1 MPQYQAPQ
9 IDASSGFDS
18 NRANE
23 FERRGWT
30 KESYDHKNLEPV
42 NYYDFTRK
50 HLNFEIKRGE
60 PLKDESGKVKR
71 NKKGNIIYG
80 KPSIIP
86 LGTQDISLKKRYE
99 KRLEE
104 IGHKAWENAKGN
116 QPNTNVSI
124 VLNGDHD
131 RMCEIAYGKSMDFQ
145 IGEDNSGVQLLTLEQ
160 DQLADIARQYGVED
174 LVDESCSYSQ
184 ISIYA
189 LCYYKF
195 LCDKFGEE
203 NVIGLACHLDETTP
217 HFHSLVIPVAEKK
230 KQGRSGGY
238 TEVDENGNPVLDE
251 KGKEIHITTRDYER
265 MPQEKRTNYIT
276 TTRKNVLGVSYA
288 HYFGESIGE
297 GSRSYEKWHDMIHEE
312 VTKQWGFDRGERLR
326 DMTPEGRKNHRRKS
340 KKQLERE
347 RIAEEKRQKEE
358 AEKAKEAKK
367 RTEEQEEKEQDAKRR
382 AKEATEIA
390 TAQEEKVK
398 RNELTLR
405 SQDGMIK
412 YKADRVREQNEMLR
426 HAQANTEVAKQEE
439 ATAKEKTRKAIEQKE
454 EAENSVLEAQKKK
467 DSIDKETEVATTKL
481 ATAKTELE
489 KWEAIVF
496 DEKSI
501 LYPSLT
507 EMKTSDGRT
516 FKELLDGKVQ
526 ELVDSINKPI
536 GRFESHK
543 SWKTDRLKEAKTIV
557 TELEDALFG
566 DDGIDTAH
574 KKAILHLG
582 KSLYSEAKSMIAQ
595 TYKENQQL
603 KKDNQD
609 LKAKNQ
615 TLQSKYD
622 TLKVENEKLTRDLDV
637 EKTANSLLSTK
648 LKEEKF
654 AYFKN
659 GKPVMWTG
667 NYKKGQQV
675 TKTERIEYL
684 EEQFEAKKKELEA
697 EKVTR
702 AQEQEKNKN
711 EWIAHKRH
719 MREVKEMIS
728 AVFSLNFKK
737 VIRIIIDHWKAEAK
751 EFARDVMNELKTYI
765 FGAETTMKGRKE
777 YVSDAFVW
785 AKVFAE
791 FEMDDNWKPDKSKL
805 QPLEEDAMRIADGTW
820 ESYHGNQKLKDA
832 AVEAIVRMA
841 NEPGGSKWWNDD
853 DIKAVD
859 DYLHAVDDRRK
870 GIQDLQ
876 ELAAPNVE
884 HVSWLDNLVTKLNNG
899 ALSNSQG
906 WGY

>member
-30 KESYDHKNLEPV
+30 KESYDRKNLEPV

-238 TEVDENGNPVLDE
+238 TEVDENGSPVLDE

-265 MPQEKRTNYIT
+265 MPQEKRTNYIP

-326 DMTPEGRKNHRRKS
+326 DMTPEERSKHRRKS

-358 AEKAKEAKK
+358 AEKTEEAKK
-367 RTEEQEEKEQDAKRR
+367 RTEEQEKKERDAKRR
-382 AKEATEIA
+382 AK
-390 TAQEEKVK
+390 
-398 RNELTLR
+398 
-405 SQDGMIK
+405 
-412 YKADRVREQNEMLR
+412 
-426 HAQANTEVAKQEE
+426 
-439 ATAKEKTRKAIEQKE
+439 

-467 DSIDKETEVATTKL
+467 DSIDKETEVVTTKL

-496 DEKSI
+496 DEKTI

-516 FKELLDGKVQ
+516 FKELLDGKVR

-543 SWKTDRLKEAKTIV
+543 SWKADRLKEAKTIV

-566 DDGIDTAH
+566 ADGIDTAH

-637 EKTANSLLSTK
+637 EKTANSLLSAK
-648 LKEEKF
+648 LNEEKF

-791 FEMDDNWKPDKSKL
+791 FEMDDNWKPDKTKL
-805 QPLEEDAMRIADGTW
+805 QPLEEDAMRIAEGTW
-820 ESYHGNQKLKDA
+820 ESYHSNQRLKDA

-841 NEPGGSKWWNDD
+841 NEPGGSKWWSDN
-853 DIKAVD
+853 DIKTVE
-859 DYLHAVDDRRK
+859 DYLRVADDRETA
-870 GIQDLQ
+870 IQ
-876 ELAAPNVE
+876 ELKDLAVPDVE
-884 HVSWLDNLVTKLNNG
+884 HASWLNNIITQLYNG
-899 ALSNSQG
+899 ALSKSQG

>member
-30 KESYDHKNLEPV
+30 KESYDRKNLDPV

-60 PLKDESGKVKR
+60 PLKDENGKVKR
-71 NKKGNIIYG
+71 DKKGNFIYG

-86 LGTQDISLKKRYE
+86 LGTQVTSLKKRYE

-131 RMCEIAYGKSMDFQ
+131 RMCEIAYGKTMDFQ
-145 IGEDNSGVQLLTLEQ
+145 IDEDNSGVQLLTIEQ
-160 DQLADIARQYGVED
+160 DQLADIARKYGVED
-174 LVDESCSYSQ
+174 LVDGSCSYSQ

-238 TEVDENGNPVLDE
+238 TEVDENGNPVVDE
-251 KGKEIHITTRDYER
+251 KGKEVHITTRDYER
-265 MPQEKRTNYIT
+265 MPQEKRTNYIP
-276 TTRKNVLGVSYA
+276 TTRKSVLGVSYA
-288 HYFGESIGE
+288 HYFGESIGDV
-297 GSRSYEKWHDMIHEE
+297 SRSYEKWHDMIHEE

-326 DMTPEGRKNHRRKS
+326 NMTPEERKKHRRKS

-358 AEKAKEAKK
+358 AEKTEEAKK
-367 RTEEQEEKEQDAKRR
+367 RTEEQEKIEQDAKRR

-390 TAQEEKVK
+390 AVQDEKVK

-405 SQDGMIK
+405 SQDSMIK
-412 YKADRVREQNEMLR
+412 YKADRVREQNEMFR
-426 HAQANTEVAKQEE
+426 QAQANTEVAKQDE
-439 ATAKEKTRKAIEQKE
+439 ATAKEEARKAVEQKA
-454 EAENSVLEAQKKK
+454 EADKSVQEAQAKK
-467 DSIDKETEVATTKL
+467 DSIDKEAEVATAKL

-507 EMKTSDGRT
+507 EMKTTDGRT

-526 ELVDSINKPI
+526 ELVDSISKPI

-543 SWKTDRLKEAKTIV
+543 SWKADRLKEAKAIV

-574 KKAILHLG
+574 KQAILQLG

-595 TYKENQQL
+595 TYKENQLL
-603 KKDNQD
+603 KKENQA
-609 LKAKNQ
+609 LKVKNQ

-622 TLKVENEKLTRDLDV
+622 TLKGENEKLTRDLDA
-637 EKTANSLLSTK
+637 EKTANSHLSAK
-648 LKEEKF
+648 LNEEKL

-675 TKTERIEYL
+675 TKAERIEYL

-697 EKVTR
+697 EKLARV
-702 AQEQEKNKN
+702 QEQEKNKN

-719 MREVKEMIS
+719 LRELKEIVF
-728 AVFSLNFKK
+728 AIFSLNARTL
-737 VIRIIIDHWKAEAK
+737 VNIIIKHWKADMK
-751 EFARDVMNELKTYI
+751 DFARDVANEIKSII
-765 FGAETTMKGRKE
+765 FGAESTLDARKLF
-777 YVSDAFVW
+777 VSDAFVW

-791 FEMDDNWKPDKSKL
+791 LEMHDDWEPDSSKL
-805 QPLEEDAMRIADGTW
+805 EPLKKDAMRIADGTW
-820 ESYHGNQKLKDA
+820 ESYHGNQKLKNA
-832 AVEAIVRMA
+832 AIEAIVRMA
-841 NEPGGSKWWNDD
+841 NEPGGSKWWSDD
-853 DIKAVD
+853 DLKAVE
-859 DYLHAVDDRRK
+859 DYLRVADDRK
-870 GIQDLQ
+870 SVIQELR
-876 ELAAPNVE
+876 ELAAPSVE
-884 HVSWLDNLVTKLNNG
+884 HVSWLDNLITKLHNNT
-899 ALSNSQG
+899 LSNSQG

>member
-30 KESYDHKNLEPV
+30 KESYDRKNLEPV

-238 TEVDENGNPVLDE
+238 TEVDENGSPVLDE

-265 MPQEKRTNYIT
+265 MPQEKRTNYIP

-326 DMTPEGRKNHRRKS
+326 DMTPEERSKHRRKS

-358 AEKAKEAKK
+358 AEKTEEAKK
-367 RTEEQEEKEQDAKRR
+367 RTEEQEKKERDAKRR
-382 AKEATEIA
+382 AK
-390 TAQEEKVK
+390 
-398 RNELTLR
+398 
-405 SQDGMIK
+405 
-412 YKADRVREQNEMLR
+412 
-426 HAQANTEVAKQEE
+426 
-439 ATAKEKTRKAIEQKE
+439 

-516 FKELLDGKVQ
+516 FKELLDGKVR

-543 SWKTDRLKEAKTIV
+543 SWKADRLKEAKTIV

-566 DDGIDTAH
+566 ADGIDTAH

-637 EKTANSLLSTK
+637 EKTANSLLSAK
-648 LKEEKF
+648 LNEEKF

-791 FEMDDNWKPDKSKL
+791 FEMDDNWKPDKTKL
-805 QPLEEDAMRIADGTW
+805 QPLEEDAMRIAEGTW
-820 ESYHGNQKLKDA
+820 ESYHSNQRLKDA

-841 NEPGGSKWWNDD
+841 NEPGGSKWWSDN
-853 DIKAVD
+853 DIKTVE
-859 DYLHAVDDRRK
+859 DYLRVADDRETA
-870 GIQDLQ
+870 IQ
-876 ELAAPNVE
+876 ELKDLAVPDVE
-884 HVSWLDNLVTKLNNG
+884 HASWLNNIITQLYNG
-899 ALSNSQG
+899 ALSKSQG

>member
-30 KESYDHKNLEPV
+30 KESYDRKNLEPV

-238 TEVDENGNPVLDE
+238 TEVDENGSPVLDE

-265 MPQEKRTNYIT
+265 MPQEKRTNYIP

-326 DMTPEGRKNHRRKS
+326 DMTPEERSKHRRKS

-358 AEKAKEAKK
+358 AEKTEEAKK
-367 RTEEQEEKEQDAKRR
+367 RTEEQEKKERDAKRR
-382 AKEATEIA
+382 AK
-390 TAQEEKVK
+390 
-398 RNELTLR
+398 
-405 SQDGMIK
+405 
-412 YKADRVREQNEMLR
+412 
-426 HAQANTEVAKQEE
+426 
-439 ATAKEKTRKAIEQKE
+439 

-516 FKELLDGKVQ
+516 FKELLDGKVR

-543 SWKTDRLKEAKTIV
+543 SWKADRLKEAKTIV

-566 DDGIDTAH
+566 ADGIDTAH

-637 EKTANSLLSTK
+637 EKTANSLLSAK
-648 LKEEKF
+648 LNEEKF

-791 FEMDDNWKPDKSKL
+791 FEMDDNWKPDKTKL
-805 QPLEEDAMRIADGTW
+805 QPLEEDAMRIAEGTW
-820 ESYHGNQKLKDA
+820 ESYHSNQRLKDA

-841 NEPGGSKWWNDD
+841 NEPGGSKWWSED
-853 DIKAVD
+853 DIKTIY
-859 DYLHAVDDRRK
+859 DYLRVADDRETA
-870 GIQDLQ
+870 IQ
-876 ELAAPNVE
+876 ELKDLAVPDVE
-884 HVSWLDNLVTKLNNG
+884 HASWLNNIITQLYNG
-899 ALSNSQG
+899 ALSKSQG

>member
-30 KESYDHKNLEPV
+30 KESYDRKNLEPV

-131 RMCEIAYGKSMDFQ
+131 RMCEIAFGKTMDFQ

-238 TEVDENGNPVLDE
+238 TEVDENGSPVLDE

-265 MPQEKRTNYIT
+265 MPQEKRTNYIP

-326 DMTPEGRKNHRRKS
+326 DMTPEERSKHRRKS

-358 AEKAKEAKK
+358 AEKTEEAKK
-367 RTEEQEEKEQDAKRR
+367 RTEEQEKKERDAKRR
-382 AKEATEIA
+382 AK
-390 TAQEEKVK
+390 
-398 RNELTLR
+398 
-405 SQDGMIK
+405 
-412 YKADRVREQNEMLR
+412 
-426 HAQANTEVAKQEE
+426 
-439 ATAKEKTRKAIEQKE
+439 

-516 FKELLDGKVQ
+516 FKELLDGKVR
-526 ELVDSINKPI
+526 ELVDNINKPI

-543 SWKTDRLKEAKTIV
+543 SWKADRLKEAKTIV

-566 DDGIDTAH
+566 ADGIDTAH

-637 EKTANSLLSTK
+637 EKTANSLLSAK
-648 LKEEKF
+648 LNEEKF

-791 FEMDDNWKPDKSKL
+791 FEMDDNWKPDKTKL
-805 QPLEEDAMRIADGTW
+805 QPLEEDAMRIAEGTW
-820 ESYHGNQKLKDA
+820 ESYHSNQRLKDA

-841 NEPGGSKWWNDD
+841 NEPGGSKWWSED
-853 DIKAVD
+853 DIKTIY
-859 DYLHAVDDRRK
+859 DYLRVADDRETA
-870 GIQDLQ
+870 IQ
-876 ELAAPNVE
+876 ELKDLAVPDVE
-884 HVSWLDNLVTKLNNG
+884 HASWLNNIITQLYNG
-899 ALSNSQG
+899 ALSKSQG

>member
-30 KESYDHKNLEPV
+30 KESYDRKNQEPV

-60 PLKDESGKVKR
+60 PLKDENGKVKR
-71 NKKGNIIYG
+71 DKKGNIIYG

-86 LGTQDISLKKRYE
+86 LGTQVIPLKKRYE

-131 RMCEIAYGKSMDFQ
+131 RMCEIAYGKTMDFQ
-145 IGEDNSGVQLLTLEQ
+145 IGEDNSCVQLLTIEQ
-160 DQLADIARQYGVED
+160 DQLADIVRKYGVED
-174 LVDESCSYSQ
+174 LVDESSSYSQ

-238 TEVDENGNPVLDE
+238 TEVDENGDPVVDE
-251 KGKEIHITTRDYER
+251 KGKEVHITTRDYER
-265 MPQEKRTNYIT
+265 MPQERRTNYIP

-288 HYFGESIGE
+288 HYFGESIGDV
-297 GSRSYEKWHDMIHEE
+297 SRSYEKWHDIIHEE

-326 DMTPEGRKNHRRKS
+326 DMTPEERKKHRRKS

-358 AEKAKEAKK
+358 AEKTKEAQK
-367 RTEEQEEKEQDAKRR
+367 RTEEQEKKEQDARRR

-390 TAQEEKVK
+390 VVQEEKMK

-412 YKADRVREQNEMLR
+412 YKADRVREQDEKFR
-426 HAQANTEVAKQEE
+426 QAQANTEVAKQEE
-439 ATAKEKTRKAIEQKE
+439 TAAKEETRKAVEQKI
-454 EAENSVLEAQKKK
+454 EAEKSVQEAQVKK
-467 DSIDKETEVATTKL
+467 DSINKEAEAATVKL

-526 ELVDSINKPI
+526 ELVDSISKPI

-543 SWKTDRLKEAKTIV
+543 SWKADRLKEAKAIV

-574 KKAILHLG
+574 KKAILQLG

-595 TYKENQQL
+595 TYKENQLL
-603 KKDNQD
+603 KKENQT
-609 LKAKNQ
+609 LKGKNQ
-615 TLQSKYD
+615 TLQSRYD
-622 TLKVENEKLTRDLDV
+622 TLKGENETLTRNLNV
-637 EKTANSLLSTK
+637 EKTANSLLSAK
-648 LKEEKF
+648 LNEEKLAF
-654 AYFKN
+654 FKN

-684 EEQFEAKKKELEA
+684 EEQFETKKKELEA
-697 EKVTR
+697 EKVAR

-719 MREVKEMIS
+719 MREIKDMIS

-737 VIRIIIDHWKAEAK
+737 VIRIIINHWKAEAK
-751 EFARDVMNELKTYI
+751 EFARDVMDELKSFI
-765 FGAETTMKGRKE
+765 FGTETTTKGRKE
-777 YVSDAFVW
+777 YVSDAFFW

-791 FEMDDNWKPDKSKL
+791 FERDDNWKPDTSKL
-805 QPLEEDAMRIADGTW
+805 QPLEDDAMRIADETW
-820 ESYHGNQKLKDA
+820 ESYHGSQKLKDA
-832 AVEAIVRMA
+832 AVEAVVRMA
-841 NEPGGSKWWNDD
+841 NEPGGSKWWSDD
-853 DIKAVD
+853 DIKAVE
-859 DYLHAVDDRRK
+859 DYLGAVDDRNTA
-870 GIQDLQ
+870 IQ
-876 ELAAPNVE
+876 ELRELAVSSVE
-884 HVSWLDNLVTKLNNG
+884 HVSWLNNLITILYNG
-899 ALSNSQG
+899 TLSNSQG
-906 WGY
+906 RGY

>member
-30 KESYDHKNLEPV
+30 KESYDRKNLEPV

-60 PLKDESGKVKR
+60 PLKDEHGKIKKD
-71 NKKGNIIYG
+71 KKGNIIYG

-86 LGTQDISLKKRYE
+86 LGTQAISLKKRYE

-131 RMCEIAYGKSMDFQ
+131 RMCEIAYGKTMDFQ

-160 DQLADIARQYGVED
+160 EQLADIARKYGVED
-174 LVDESCSYSQ
+174 LVDESCTYSQ

-238 TEVDENGNPVLDE
+238 TEIDENGNPVLDE
-251 KGKEIHITTRDYER
+251 KGKEVRITTRDYER
-265 MPQEKRTNYIT
+265 MPQEKRANYIP
-276 TTRKNVLGVSYA
+276 TTRKSVLGVSYA
-288 HYFGESIGE
+288 YYFGEKIGE
-297 GSRSYEKWHDMIHEE
+297 VSRSYEKWHDMIHED
-312 VTKQWGFDRGERLR
+312 VTKQWGFDRGECLR
-326 DMTPEGRKNHRRKS
+326 NMTPEERKDHRRKS

-358 AEKAKEAKK
+358 AEKTKEAKK
-367 RTEEQEEKEQDAKRR
+367 RTEEQEKIEQDAKRR
-382 AKEATEIA
+382 AKEATEVA
-390 TAQEEKVK
+390 TVQEEKVK
-398 RNELTLR
+398 RNDLTLR

-426 HAQANTEVAKQEE
+426 QAQADTEVAKQEE
-439 ATAKEKTRKAIEQKE
+439 TTAKEEARKAIERKE
-454 EAENSVLEAQKKK
+454 EAEKSVLEAHAKK

-481 ATAKTELE
+481 VTAKTELE

-516 FKELLDGKVQ
+516 FKELLDEKVQ
-526 ELVDSINKPI
+526 GLVDCINKPV

-543 SWKTDRLKEAKTIV
+543 SWKADRLKEAKAIV
-557 TELEDALFG
+557 TELEDILFG
-566 DDGIDTAH
+566 ENGIDTAH

-582 KSLYSEAKSMIAQ
+582 KDLYSEAKSMIAQ

-603 KKDNQD
+603 KKANQE
-609 LKAKNQ
+609 LTVNGR
-615 TLQSKYD
+615 TWQSNYNTVKS
-622 TLKVENEKLTRDLDV
+622 ENAKLTNDLDV
-637 EKTANSLLSTK
+637 EQTANRL
-648 LKEEKF
+648 LKEELERERIYIKD
-654 AYFKN
+654 
-659 GKPVMWTG
+659 GKTYTWTSG
-667 NYKKGQQV
+667 PRKGYKV
-675 TKTERIEYL
+675 TKSEQIEYL
-684 EEQFEAKKKELEA
+684 ERQFEAKKKELEA
-697 EKVTR
+697 EKVAR
-702 AQEQEKNKN
+702 AQERDEQYKVYQ
-711 EWIAHKRH
+711 AHKRH
-719 MREVKEMIS
+719 MREIKDMIS

-751 EFARDVMNELKTYI
+751 EFARDVMEELKSLV
-765 FGAETTMKGRKE
+765 FGAETSTKGRKE

-884 HVSWLDNLVTKLNNG
+884 HVSWLDNLITKLNNG

>member
-9 IDASSGFDS
+9 IDASSRFDS

-30 KESYDHKNLEPV
+30 KESYDRKNLEPV

-60 PLKDESGKVKR
+60 PLKDENGKVKR
-71 NKKGNIIYG
+71 DKKGNIIYG

-86 LGTQDISLKKRYE
+86 LGTQTISLKKRYE

-131 RMCEIAYGKSMDFQ
+131 RMCEIAYGKSMDFL

-238 TEVDENGNPVLDE
+238 TEVDENGSPVLDE
-251 KGKEIHITTRDYER
+251 KGKEIHITTKDYER
-265 MPQEKRTNYIT
+265 MPQEKRTNYIP

-326 DMTPEGRKNHRRKS
+326 DMTPEERSKHRRKS

-358 AEKAKEAKK
+358 AEKTEEAKK
-367 RTEEQEEKEQDAKRR
+367 RTEEQEKKERDAKRR
-382 AKEATEIA
+382 AKEA
-390 TAQEEKVK
+390 
-398 RNELTLR
+398 
-405 SQDGMIK
+405 
-412 YKADRVREQNEMLR
+412 
-426 HAQANTEVAKQEE
+426 
-439 ATAKEKTRKAIEQKE
+439 
-454 EAENSVLEAQKKK
+454 ENGVLEAQKKK

-516 FKELLDGKVQ
+516 FKELLDGKVR

-543 SWKTDRLKEAKTIV
+543 SWKADRLKEAKTIV

-566 DDGIDTAH
+566 ADGIDTAH

-637 EKTANSLLSTK
+637 EKTANSLLSAK
-648 LKEEKF
+648 LNEEKF

-697 EKVTR
+697 AKVTR

-791 FEMDDNWKPDKSKL
+791 FEMDDNWKPDKTKL
-805 QPLEEDAMRIADGTW
+805 QPLEEDAMRIAEGTW
-820 ESYHGNQKLKDA
+820 ESYHSNQSLKDA

-841 NEPGGSKWWNDD
+841 NEPGGSKWWSED
-853 DIKAVD
+853 DIKTIY
-859 DYLHAVDDRRK
+859 DYLRVADDRETA
-870 GIQDLQ
+870 IQ
-876 ELAAPNVE
+876 ELKDLAVPDVE
-884 HVSWLDNLVTKLNNG
+884 HASWLNNIITQLYNG
-899 ALSNSQG
+899 ALSKSQG

>member
-30 KESYDHKNLEPV
+30 KESYDRKNLEPV

-50 HLNFEIKRGE
+50 HLNFEIQRGE

-238 TEVDENGNPVLDE
+238 TEVDENGGPVLDE

-265 MPQEKRTNYIT
+265 MPQEKRTNYIP

-326 DMTPEGRKNHRRKS
+326 DMTPEERSKHRRKS

-358 AEKAKEAKK
+358 AEKTEEAKK
-367 RTEEQEEKEQDAKRR
+367 RTEEQEKKERDAKRR
-382 AKEATEIA
+382 AK
-390 TAQEEKVK
+390 
-398 RNELTLR
+398 
-405 SQDGMIK
+405 
-412 YKADRVREQNEMLR
+412 
-426 HAQANTEVAKQEE
+426 
-439 ATAKEKTRKAIEQKE
+439 

-467 DSIDKETEVATTKL
+467 DSIDKETEVVTTKL

-516 FKELLDGKVQ
+516 FKELLDGKVR

-543 SWKTDRLKEAKTIV
+543 SWKADRLKEAKTIV

-566 DDGIDTAH
+566 ADGIDTAH

-637 EKTANSLLSTK
+637 EKTANSLLSAK
-648 LKEEKF
+648 LNEEKF

-791 FEMDDNWKPDKSKL
+791 FEMDDNWKPDKTKL
-805 QPLEEDAMRIADGTW
+805 QPLEEDAMRIAEGTW
-820 ESYHGNQKLKDA
+820 ESYHSNQRLKDA

-841 NEPGGSKWWNDD
+841 NEPGGSKWWSED
-853 DIKAVD
+853 DIKTIY
-859 DYLHAVDDRRK
+859 DYLRVADDRETA
-870 GIQDLQ
+870 IQ
-876 ELAAPNVE
+876 ELKDLAVPDVE
-884 HVSWLDNLVTKLNNG
+884 HASWLNNIITQLYNG
-899 ALSNSQG
+899 ALSKSQG

>member
-30 KESYDHKNLEPV
+30 KESYDRKNLEPV

-238 TEVDENGNPVLDE
+238 TEVDENGSPVLDE

-265 MPQEKRTNYIT
+265 MPQEKRTNYIP

-326 DMTPEGRKNHRRKS
+326 DMTPEERSKHRRKS

-358 AEKAKEAKK
+358 AEKTEEAKK
-367 RTEEQEEKEQDAKRR
+367 RTEEQEKKERDAKRR
-382 AKEATEIA
+382 AK
-390 TAQEEKVK
+390 
-398 RNELTLR
+398 
-405 SQDGMIK
+405 
-412 YKADRVREQNEMLR
+412 
-426 HAQANTEVAKQEE
+426 
-439 ATAKEKTRKAIEQKE
+439 

-467 DSIDKETEVATTKL
+467 DSIDKETEVVTTKL

-516 FKELLDGKVQ
+516 FKELLDGKVR

-543 SWKTDRLKEAKTIV
+543 SWKADRLKEAKTIV

-566 DDGIDTAH
+566 ADGIDTAH

-637 EKTANSLLSTK
+637 EKTANSLLSAK
-648 LKEEKF
+648 LNEEKF

-737 VIRIIIDHWKAEAK
+737 VIRIIIDHWKAEARK
-751 EFARDVMNELKTYI
+751 FARDVMNELKTYI

-791 FEMDDNWKPDKSKL
+791 FEMDDNWKPDKTKL
-805 QPLEEDAMRIADGTW
+805 QPLEEDAMRIAEGTW
-820 ESYHGNQKLKDA
+820 ESYHSNQRLKDA

-841 NEPGGSKWWNDD
+841 NEPGGSKWWSED
-853 DIKAVD
+853 DIKTIY
-859 DYLHAVDDRRK
+859 DYLRVADDRETA
-870 GIQDLQ
+870 IQ
-876 ELAAPNVE
+876 ELKDLAVPDVE
-884 HVSWLDNLVTKLNNG
+884 HASWLNNIITQLYNG
-899 ALSNSQG
+899 ALSKSQG

>member
-30 KESYDHKNLEPV
+30 KESYDRKNLEPV

-238 TEVDENGNPVLDE
+238 TEVDENGSPVLDE

-265 MPQEKRTNYIT
+265 MPQEKRTNYIP

-326 DMTPEGRKNHRRKS
+326 DMTPEERSKHRRKS

-358 AEKAKEAKK
+358 AEKTEEAKK
-367 RTEEQEEKEQDAKRR
+367 RTEEQEKKERDAKRR
-382 AKEATEIA
+382 AK
-390 TAQEEKVK
+390 
-398 RNELTLR
+398 
-405 SQDGMIK
+405 
-412 YKADRVREQNEMLR
+412 
-426 HAQANTEVAKQEE
+426 
-439 ATAKEKTRKAIEQKE
+439 

-467 DSIDKETEVATTKL
+467 DSIDKETELVTTKL

-516 FKELLDGKVQ
+516 FKELLDGKVR

-543 SWKTDRLKEAKTIV
+543 SWKADRLKEAKTIV

-566 DDGIDTAH
+566 ADGIDTAH

-637 EKTANSLLSTK
+637 EKTANSLLSAK
-648 LKEEKF
+648 LNEEKF

-659 GKPVMWTG
+659 GKPLMWTG

-737 VIRIIIDHWKAEAK
+737 VIRIIIDHWKAEARK
-751 EFARDVMNELKTYI
+751 FARDVMNELKTYI

-791 FEMDDNWKPDKSKL
+791 FEMDDNWKPDKTKL
-805 QPLEEDAMRIADGTW
+805 QPLEEDAMRIAEGTW
-820 ESYHGNQKLKDA
+820 ESYHSNQRLKDA

-841 NEPGGSKWWNDD
+841 NEPGGSKWWSED
-853 DIKAVD
+853 DIKTIY
-859 DYLHAVDDRRK
+859 DYLRVADDRETA
-870 GIQDLQ
+870 IQ
-876 ELAAPNVE
+876 ELKDLAVPDVE
-884 HVSWLDNLVTKLNNG
+884 HASWLNNIITQLYNG
-899 ALSNSQG
+899 ALSKSQG